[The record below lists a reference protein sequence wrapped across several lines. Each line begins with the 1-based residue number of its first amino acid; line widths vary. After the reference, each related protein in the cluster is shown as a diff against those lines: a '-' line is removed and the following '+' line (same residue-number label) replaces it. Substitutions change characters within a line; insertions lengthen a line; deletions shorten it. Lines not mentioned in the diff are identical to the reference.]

1 MSKLCLLH
9 SKVLNFKIFQQASD
23 PLEFLQ
29 RTMDEVVVREAKDHS
44 ASMAEYYLGR
54 FDMSCVQRSFCEVA
68 TASRTTLDK
77 PEEAAQLSMR

>member
-1 MSKLCLLH
+1 
-9 SKVLNFKIFQQASD
+9 
-23 PLEFLQ
+23 
-29 RTMDEVVVREAKDHS
+29 MDEVVVREAKDHS

-68 TASRTTLDK
+68 TASRATLDK